1 MQSEK
6 TGPNLA
12 RDTKKRGSVA
22 RGNETY
28 NKGPAML
35 KSKED
40 KKKSAARRK
49 AGKKTVKAK
58 ARYRAKPTMT
68 GFGR

>member
-1 MQSEK
+1 
-6 TGPNLA
+6 
-12 RDTKKRGSVA
+12 
-22 RGNETY
+22 
-28 NKGPAML
+28 ML